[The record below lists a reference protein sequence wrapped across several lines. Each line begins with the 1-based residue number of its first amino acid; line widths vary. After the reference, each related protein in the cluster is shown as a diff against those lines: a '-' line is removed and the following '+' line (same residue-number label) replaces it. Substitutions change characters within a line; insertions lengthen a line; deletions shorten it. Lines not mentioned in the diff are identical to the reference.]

1 MRYNS
6 LHKLCGSGF
15 IFKVVTLLG
24 SAAVLKIKKKINTM
38 VDWLENP
45 SFWLRT
51 EVGLENGDRYFILEH
66 TSQKVDNIHRAICF
80 AYSCNR
86 PFAIWRH
93 FATTT
98 RILFVFPFIFKFGNP
113 SATSFPG
120 FSPTRPTER
129 ERGSH
134 FS

>member
-6 LHKLCGSGF
+6 LHKLCGSAF
-15 IFKVVTLLG
+15 IFKVVTLLD

-45 SFWLRT
+45 SFWVRT
-51 EVGLENGDRYFILEH
+51 EVGLENGDRCFILED

-98 RILFVFPFIFKFGNP
+98 RILFVF
-113 SATSFPG
+113 SF
-120 FSPTRPTER
+120 
-129 ERGSH
+129 H
-134 FS
+134 I